1 MPDDKPSPLGLAIIV
16 CDQIIEDKLTHKKS
30 LIGIFNQI
38 ASTNFPCRHPRVCIF
53 VSLTEGRGGYTA
65 RLRLSH
71 DATGTVVADMHGQI
85 QFPDI
90 NAVVEFSFDLV
101 GLQFPQPGLYSIE
114 FYCDEMLVLERRFH
128 VIQMKQPQSPPP
140 KGPPPA
146 EL

>member
-1 MPDDKPSPLGLAIIV
+1 MTNKPAPIGLAIVV

-38 ASTNFPCRHPRVCIF
+38 ATNKFPCQHPQIAVFI
-53 VSLTEGRGGYTA
+53 SLTEGRGTSNA
-65 RLRLSH
+65 RLKITH
-71 DATGTVVADMHGQI
+71 DESGQVIGEVTGQI

-90 NAVVEFSFDLV
+90 HAAVEINFNLV
-101 GLQFPQPGLYSIE
+101 GLVFPQPGLYSIE
-114 FYCDEMLVLERRFH
+114 FYCDDALVLERRFH
-128 VIQMKQPQSPPP
+128 VLHAQPP